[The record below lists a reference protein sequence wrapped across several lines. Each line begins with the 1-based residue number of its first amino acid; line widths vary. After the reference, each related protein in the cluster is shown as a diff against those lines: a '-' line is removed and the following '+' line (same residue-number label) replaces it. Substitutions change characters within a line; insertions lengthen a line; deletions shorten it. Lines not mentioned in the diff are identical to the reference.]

1 MCGDV
6 GLVKGLVAVW
16 GEIEVQACVSK
27 HFRVACDCLI
37 SQAKALY
44 PWSEQPSFSGAY
56 GSCKAEGSKLVCF
69 VPATGGA

>member
-16 GEIEVQACVSK
+16 DEIDVQACVSND
-27 HFRVACDCLI
+27 FRVACDCLI
-37 SQAKALY
+37 SQAKALR
-44 PWSEQPSFSGAY
+44 PWNEQRGFSGAY
-56 GSCKAEGSKLVCF
+56 GSGEAEGSKLACF